1 MNQFVES
8 IKRLYDSG
16 KVNEQKVIELFESG
30 KISEEERDYILA
42 RKGL

>member
-16 KVNEQKVIELFESG
+16 RVNEQKVIELFESG

>member
-8 IKRLYDSG
+8 IKRLYDGG
-16 KVNEQKVIELFESG
+16 KVNEQKVVELFESK
-30 KISEEERDYILA
+30 KISEEEKSYILA